1 MTTKFVIFEAAFF
14 FHKNFFVRYVNFG
27 IYLAKSK
34 NANSKQG
41 K

>member
-1 MTTKFVIFEAAFF
+1 MTTKFVIFGAAFF
-14 FHKNFFVRYVNFG
+14 DTRFFFVRDVNFG